1 MSNNARF
8 SVIARAKP
16 KRDRTR
22 ALLLDAAGE
31 LLAKRGPL
39 ASVSEIAA
47 QAGVAIGTFYN
58 HFCNREELLEQ
69 LSRAIADAVTR
80 EMEAVLPSDNDHALR
95 LARGLTAFVMI
106 LTREPDW
113 GWAFASIDSPYL
125 PPWDDRPSH
134 VRLRDTLKAGVAA
147 GRFTAHVTD
156 FLDYFIFSVIRT
168 ALRAELESPVDSRPS
183 RQAIELVLCALG
195 LDQSEAHAIS
205 EIAHC
210 DVTIVLSI
218 HG

>member
-8 SVIARAKP
+8 SAFARSKP
-16 KRDRTR
+16 KKERTR

-31 LLAKRGPL
+31 LMAKRGPL

-69 LSRAIADAVTR
+69 LSRAIADAVTHQ
-80 EMEAVLPSDNDHALR
+80 MEAALPSESDHALQ
-95 LARGLTAFVMI
+95 LARGLAAFVII

-113 GWAFASIDSPYL
+113 GWAFASIESPYQ

-134 VRLRDTLKAGVAA
+134 VLLRDTLRSGVAS
-147 GRFTAHVTD
+147 GRFTADVTD
-156 FLDYFIFSVIRT
+156 FLDYFIFSAVRT
-168 ALRAELESPVDSRPS
+168 ALRAELETPVDHYPS
-183 RQAIELVLCALG
+183 RQAITLILCALG
-195 LDQSEAHAIS
+195 LERAEAHSIS
-205 EIAHC
+205 ETAHSE
-210 DVTIVLSI
+210 VRVVLCM
-218 HG
+218 HD